1 MVAAGCSKIPV
12 TAESFEWI
20 FNLQA
25 IINQLGVVFN
35 TYRNSRKLFGQA
47 CLLTDIMPQEI
58 QSCPWD
64 DVRSYFNW
72 VRSLQDLLC
81 IWQNR
86 FFKNTLNYD
95 EILMYASNN
104 VPINTLG
111 QAVCAGTYVMEM
123 QDVSEVKKTFTICFE
138 QLNCYLL
145 RYVPDHPEVKY
156 CTLPELLHC
165 YGVSFP
171 PELQETLQHK
181 IIFPGNEMEVPDEQ
195 KLKNIISPSP
205 NNAFNP
211 GHNISLMVTKS
222 LSLYDLQKILDD
234 LQIFLDPIIDH
245 IEMFVFFHLHKS
257 EMFTK
262 HLLKRLN
269 DISTASSPN
278 KPERTFLNLPSSI
291 RPSLTFTRSVVRQAK
306 DEGIPIKVLQ
316 RALDGVKDLL
326 LKFVKGTATY
336 SDIVADGT
344 INLETLKT
352 EEEFAILTK
361 FSDSLEMNR
370 DNCEGLDG
378 IKSMLDLF
386 QIIYN
391 IGQIKEV
398 CEQYGLE
405 KCMKDERLQKMLVIA
420 EELKV
425 EQSRAKLTPI
435 DAKLKMTYVKE
446 ALCLAHHSKYSCLDV
461 FPAVANSA
469 AFYQF
474 IRDKQFVGSK
484 GQEIFREQYQLIT
497 AQLQH
502 EEYDENVLNHLRVAY
517 EFIAPFMETDISF
530 SDLMGKVTKLD
541 VTHGLK
547 QLETVNENITLIRL
561 WFSRAE
567 VSDPSV

>member
-123 QDVSEVKKTFTICFE
+123 QDVSEVKKTFTICFD

-291 RPSLTFTRSVVRQAK
+291 RPSLAFTRSVVRQAK

-361 FSDSLEMNR
+361 FSDLLEMNR

-378 IKSMLDLF
+378 VKSMLDLF

-405 KCMKDERLQKMLVIA
+405 KCMKDESLQRMLVIA